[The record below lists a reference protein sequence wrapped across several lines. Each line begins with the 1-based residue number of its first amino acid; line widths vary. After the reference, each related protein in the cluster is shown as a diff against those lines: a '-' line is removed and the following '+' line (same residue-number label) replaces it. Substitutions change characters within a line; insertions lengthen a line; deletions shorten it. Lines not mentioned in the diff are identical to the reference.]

1 MGNTVRVDP
10 EALEGLG
17 NRLKSLQTRL
27 DSLARDIGAYDAA
40 IGAPKLKSTLSELV
54 SWWTANRQ
62 ALGQE
67 LASLGTLATTA
78 AAQYRATEKGVSADV
93 NRLPTGRS

>member
-1 MGNTVRVDP
+1 VGGTVKVDP
-10 EALEGLG
+10 DALEALGQ
-17 NRLKSLQTRL
+17 RLTNLQARL

-54 SWWTANRQ
+54 SWWTASRR

-67 LASLGTLATTA
+67 LANLGSLASTA
-78 AAQYRATEKGVSADV
+78 AAQYRTTEKDLSADV
-93 NRLPTGRS
+93 NRLPTGRG